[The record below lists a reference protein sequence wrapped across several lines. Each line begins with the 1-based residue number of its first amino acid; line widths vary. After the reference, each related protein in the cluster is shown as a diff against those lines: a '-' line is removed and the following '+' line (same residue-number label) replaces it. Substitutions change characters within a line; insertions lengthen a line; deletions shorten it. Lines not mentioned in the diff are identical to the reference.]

1 MPNKVQSSQKNTQT
15 GLKRV
20 SNFSKGH
27 LLIVALIFAA
37 VGGYI
42 IWNTFAAGTPIATLE
57 AEQLL
62 LPAGGSVI
70 TDSAASA
77 GKAIDLSTNGTATGT
92 VSFAS
97 AINSV
102 TVMARGKTCQ
112 GAPQMVVKLDG
123 TSLITTSVSGSSWT
137 AYTATANYNS
147 GSHSLAVSFANDYT
161 KTKGKKACS
170 RDLYVDVANFYGNT
184 TPPPSPPTV
193 NLSASPTAVS
203 AGQASTLTWSSTNTS
218 SCTASGAWSGSK
230 ATSGSTSTGA
240 LNQTSTYTMTCSNGT
255 DSATSSATVTVS
267 APTVPPAPTVY
278 FNPPTQG
285 YGVGSNITIEIRE
298 NSGSTGVN
306 AVQANFSYPTDKL
319 TFVSA
324 DGSGSAFTTEA
335 QSVGGNGT
343 VTLARGIIG
352 SLTGD
357 QLIAKVTFK
366 VNIAGTATLSFANG
380 TALISST
387 TNTNIISSLAAD
399 GTGVYTLQ

>member
-1 MPNKVQSSQKNTQT
+1 LASS
-15 GLKRV
+15 
-20 SNFSKGH
+20 
-27 LLIVALIFAA
+27 
-37 VGGYI
+37 
-42 IWNTFAAGTPIATLE
+42 
-57 AEQLL
+57 
-62 LPAGGSVI
+62 
-70 TDSAASA
+70 
-77 GKAIDLSTNGTATGT
+77 GTATGT
-92 VSFAS
+92 VNFAS

-102 TVMARGKTCQ
+102 TIMARAKTCQ
-112 GAPQMVVKLDG
+112 GSPQMVVKLDG